1 LVFILFYFRQYHAD
15 NIGCVSTSQNLQEV
29 IDYLQIIDEQNDSCE
44 LLPPK
49 TKKSTNDNIHQQLSS
64 GVNSVGITNRK
75 ARSSRANN
83 SQSIDDHA
91 QNGAPPPPL
100 PKPRWTVTASP
111 EALAMDKEHRKQE
124 KTKEALVILV
134 VSFVV
139 AIVLQYFDDL
149 VWKRLDPSETSKSNQ
164 MV

>member
-1 LVFILFYFRQYHAD
+1 MVIILFYSRQYHAD

-29 IDYLQIIDEQNDSCE
+29 IDYLQVIKDQNDSCE
-44 LLPPK
+44 FLPPK
-49 TKKSTNDNIHQQLSS
+49 TKKSKNNTIRQQISCD
-64 GVNSVGITNRK
+64 VNSAGMTNRK
-75 ARSSRANN
+75 VRPSREN
-83 SQSIDDHA
+83 SYQGIDEHA
-91 QNGAPPPPL
+91 QNGAPPLPL

-111 EALAMDKEHRKQE
+111 EALAMDKEHKKQE

-149 VWKRLDPSETSKSNQ
+149 VWKKLDPS
-164 MV
+164 